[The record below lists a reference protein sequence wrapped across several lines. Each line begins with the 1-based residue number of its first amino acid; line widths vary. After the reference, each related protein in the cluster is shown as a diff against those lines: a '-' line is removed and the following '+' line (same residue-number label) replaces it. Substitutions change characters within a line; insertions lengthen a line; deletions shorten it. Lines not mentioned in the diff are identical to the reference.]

1 MKLAYK
7 LDHQILCEKLCADIQ
22 KIISKSENPAN
33 KILVIDIVDITED
46 ISLQPKITYKEL
58 S

>member
-22 KIISKSENPAN
+22 KIIPKNENLTN
-33 KILVIDIVDITED
+33 KILIIDIVDITED
-46 ISLQPKITYKEL
+46 ISLQPKLTYKEL